1 MRRRD
6 DHEPAYITVGRRVAE
21 TRAAAWTQKTRGAHF
36 RVTHAQR
43 RGRGIRQA
51 LREAH
56 HHQVRAHLAACARA
70 GLLLRWRGY
79 KLEEEVLEVA
89 FVHGDTE
96 GTCGGVW
103 DMRNGLCARGLRRG
117 KDAPPVLSHS
127 SRQIFVS
134 AASATSEIRI
144 RSLTQEERV
153 SKILP
158 GSTVVSEPKMIN
170 ISREECVGRWL

>member
-6 DHEPAYITVGRRVAE
+6 DHEPADVTVGRRVAE
-21 TRAAAWTQKTRGAHF
+21 TRTAARTQKPRGAHLC
-36 RVTHAQR
+36 VAHAQR
-43 RGRGIRQA
+43 RGRGVRQA
-51 LREAH
+51 LWEAH
-56 HHQVRAHLAACARA
+56 HHQVRAHLAAGACAS
-70 GLLLRWRGY
+70 LLLRWRGDEF
-79 KLEEEVLEVA
+79 EEEVLEVA

-96 GTCGGVW
+96 GTCAQVCKMGMGHEGDNV
-103 DMRNGLCARGLRRG
+103 R
-117 KDAPPVLSHS
+117 DAPPVLSQS

-153 SKILP
+153 SKMLP

-170 ISREECVGRWL
+170 ISREE